1 MFKNFNL
8 IRQPKNCQ
16 GNYSASATMFR
27 ASYFHVISRNPTK
40 FIIKLDKKVLW
51 SKNRSS
57 SLIARTTTTKPLLQC
72 LKYLALQLIGDTII
86 LKILKGA
93 VINYW
98 GGRAGKFWGRAMFF
112 WAPIWGGPQ
121 FYGPTFR
128 GGLQFLGAFH

>member
-1 MFKNFNL
+1 MN
-8 IRQPKNCQ
+8 
-16 GNYSASATMFR
+16 
-27 ASYFHVISRNPTK
+27 
-40 FIIKLDKKVLW
+40 
-51 SKNRSS
+51 SS
-57 SLIARTTTTKPLLQC
+57 SKMLF
-72 LKYLALQLIGDTII
+72 
-86 LKILKGA
+86 KGA